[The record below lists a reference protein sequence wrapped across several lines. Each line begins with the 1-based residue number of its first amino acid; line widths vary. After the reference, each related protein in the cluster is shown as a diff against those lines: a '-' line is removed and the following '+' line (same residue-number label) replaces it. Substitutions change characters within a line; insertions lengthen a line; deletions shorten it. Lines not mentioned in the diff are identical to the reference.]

1 LPATSTLAHLASEI
15 GEVDMSLGSEF
26 KEFAM
31 KGNVIDL
38 AVGVVIGAAFG
49 KIVASLVADIVMPP
63 LGLVIGNVN
72 FTDLA
77 VAIGHD
83 PKGKEVL
90 WRYGA
95 FIQTIF
101 EFLIIALV
109 LFLIIKGIN
118 RLKRPPPPSATAPP
132 IPPTRTE
139 QLLEEI
145 RDQLAKR

>member
-1 LPATSTLAHLASEI
+1 M
-15 GEVDMSLGSEF
+15 GLGSEF

-109 LFLIIKGIN
+109 LFIIIKGIN

>member
-1 LPATSTLAHLASEI
+1 
-15 GEVDMSLGSEF
+15 MSLGSEF

-38 AVGVVIGAAFG
+38 AVGVVIGASFG
-49 KIVASLVADIVMPP
+49 KIVASLVGDVVMPP
-63 LGLVIGNVN
+63 LGLIIGNVN

-77 VAIGHD
+77 VEIGHD

-95 FIQTIF
+95 FLQTIF

-118 RLKRPPPPSATAPP
+118 RIKRPRPAAAPEAPPPPTKS
-132 IPPTRTE
+132 E
-139 QLLEEI
+139 QLLQEI
-145 RDQLAKR
+145 RDALVKR